1 MRSEANT
8 ECYALRT
15 VPLVRPERTGSAHER
30 VPMATTT
37 PAAVSAPPLDQLRA
51 DSRLSRVV
59 RGVVGGELAGA
70 VFAVLTVWFITSIGG
85 ELKTGFLLFSTIATG
100 SDSLDTGTASVATG
114 LLVHLGVAALY
125 GALFALIV
133 PRMRTNGTVLLAAG
147 IFGLG
152 VYLLDFRVFS
162 PIWFPAFQQA
172 NQPFELLV
180 HLLYGQLL
188 ALIFLSRGYL
198 RRERRFDWSWK

>member
-1 MRSEANT
+1 
-8 ECYALRT
+8 
-15 VPLVRPERTGSAHER
+15 
-30 VPMATTT
+30 MATTT
-37 PAAVSAPPLDQLRA
+37 APTRVSAPPLDQLRA

-59 RGVVGGELAGA
+59 RGIVGGELAGA
-70 VFAVLTVWFITSIGG
+70 AFAVLTVWFITSVGG

-100 SDSLDTGTASVATG
+100 ADSLTAGTASVATG

-133 PRMRTNGTVLLAAG
+133 PHMRTNGTVLLSAG
-147 IFGLG
+147 IFGVA

-180 HLLYGQLL
+180 HVLYGQLL
-188 ALIFLSRGYL
+188 AIIFLSRGYL
-198 RRERRFDWSWK
+198 RREGRFVWSWK